1 VSDERQHK
9 PSTKRIT
16 DARLKGKV
24 LRSGDVRDVMQF
36 GAVLI
41 AIAWFGRPLVEGLAD
56 ALKAGILAMGS
67 SGHRTISEAEL
78 SGLTLQTGKLLLV
91 LVGPIALASIIA
103 GFFAIL
109 TVGGWNVSTQPL
121 GLDFSRLSPAAG
133 FARLK
138 PSKAGLDL
146 VRILLAL
153 TGFVWI
159 AWGTVH
165 AMVEDTLAFGRI
177 MPTQAAALGWNV
189 AEGYL
194 RRAWVVMAILAGV
207 DYGVQRFRYMQG
219 LKMTRQEVKE
229 ESRMQEGAP
238 EIKARVRKAQ
248 RQLLRKRMLA
258 NVKAATVVV
267 TNPTHY
273 AVALEYKRDQMFAP
287 KVVAKG
293 VDFMAER
300 IKKTAREHN
309 VPVVENVALARALY
323 ANAEVGDTIPGDLFE
338 AVAEVLAYL
347 IKLKQLVF

>member
-9 PSTKRIT
+9 PTARRIR
-16 DARLKGKV
+16 DAREKGKV
-24 LRSGDVRDVMQF
+24 LRSGDLRDTLQF
-36 GAVLI
+36 GGVLI
-41 AIAWFGRPLVEGLAD
+41 ALAWCGRPLVEGLGNT
-56 ALKAGILAMGS
+56 LKAGLLAMGT

-78 SGLTLQTGKLLLV
+78 SGMTLETGKVLLF
-91 LVGPIALASIIA
+91 LVGPIAFAAMIG
-103 GFFAIL
+103 GFFSTIV
-109 TVGGWNVSTQPL
+109 VGGWNVSTRPL

-133 FARLK
+133 LGRLK

-153 TGFVWI
+153 SGFVWI
-159 AWGTVH
+159 AIGTVRT
-165 AMVEDTLAFGRI
+165 MVDDTMTFGRI
-177 MPTQAAALGWNV
+177 MPAQAASLGWSL

-207 DYGVQRFRYMQG
+207 DYGLQRYRYMEG
-219 LKMTRQEVKE
+219 LKMTHQEVKE
-229 ESRMQEGAP
+229 ENRMQEGAP

-248 RQLLRKRMLA
+248 RALLRKRMLA
-258 NVKAATVVV
+258 AVKNATVVV

-273 AVALEYKRDQMFAP
+273 AVALEYKREQMFAP

-293 VDFMAER
+293 ADYMAER
-300 IKKTAREHN
+300 IKKVAREHN
-309 VPVVENVALARALY
+309 VPVVENVSLARALY
-323 ANAEVGDTIPGDLFE
+323 ANAEVGDSIPGDLFE